1 MLYFVF
7 LKMDCVFEEQSKQKI
22 IKIVFVTIYFIEIFF
37 ILFSLVLAITVN
49 RQKYNRQ
56 NDPHKMFRTKFYL
69 LITIHVLVIFKNS
82 FDKIDRFWL
91 SFFPKDETVS

>member
-1 MLYFVF
+1 
-7 LKMDCVFEEQSKQKI
+7 MDCVFEEQSKQKI
-22 IKIVFVTIYFIEIFF
+22 IKLVFVTIYFIEIFF

-49 RQKYNRQ
+49 RQKYNCQ

-69 LITIHVLVIFKNS
+69 LITIYVLVIFKNS

-91 SFFPKDETVS
+91 SSFPKNETVS